1 MPLHPGH
8 EPKSPGNNLGLSDQL
23 LLPNVPATTQDHVY
37 TLVMKL
43 KEPLA
48 FLIKFIKF
56 NSMQPPTQEQTEV
69 SDD

>member
-1 MPLHPGH
+1 MPPHSDH
-8 EPKSPGNNLGLSDQL
+8 EPKSPGNNLRLSDWL
-23 LLPNVPATTQDHVY
+23 LLPNVPAITQDHVY

-48 FLIKFIKF
+48 FLIKF
-56 NSMQPPTQEQTEV
+56 NSTQPPTQEQMEV